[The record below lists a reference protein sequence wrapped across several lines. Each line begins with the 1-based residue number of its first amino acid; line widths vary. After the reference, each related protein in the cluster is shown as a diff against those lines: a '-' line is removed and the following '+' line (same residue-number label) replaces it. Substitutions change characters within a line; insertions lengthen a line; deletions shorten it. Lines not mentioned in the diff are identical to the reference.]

1 MGFSVFLHAE
11 EIFYLCVIIHN
22 IMTNHTKD
30 SIQYGCA
37 VFTLVA
43 GVTLCYINFLMT
55 GDLTSGVLGFT
66 GMCMSFT
73 GGVFGITLY
82 VRSKTAEEVRNY
94 MEEHLKQEEEE

>member
-1 MGFSVFLHAE
+1 
-11 EIFYLCVIIHN
+11 
-22 IMTNHTKD
+22 MTNHVKD

-43 GVTLCYINFLMT
+43 GVTMCYINLLMT
-55 GDLTSGVLGFT
+55 GDLTSGVLGFM

-82 VRSKTAEEVRNY
+82 VRTKTAEEVQKY
-94 MEEHLKQEEEE
+94 MDRHFRDGDDAEQKE